1 MSIVIPNAPA
11 IAQPASAAAARPPC
25 FTLYDAAH
33 ARTGDKGDL
42 CNIAVIAWQPALFA
56 LLAEQVSEAAVAA
69 HFSHRRL
76 RAVRRYLLPRLSA
89 LNLVLDGALD
99 GGVND
104 ALNLDSHGKS
114 FAFFLLSMP
123 IEVPA
128 ALRPLLRPTRPSLPQ
143 PVPDFQA
150 RSAS

>member
-1 MSIVIPNAPA
+1 MTLLTSAHTTVQTAP
-11 IAQPASAAAARPPC
+11 IAAAPPP

-42 CNIAVIAWQPALFA
+42 CNIAIIAWQPALFE
-56 LLAEQVSEAAVAA
+56 LLAEQVTQAAVAA
-69 HFSHRRL
+69 HFAHRRL

-123 IEVPA
+123 IDVPE
-128 ALRPLLRPTRPSLPQ
+128 ALRPMLRPARPALPQ
-143 PVPDFQA
+143 PLSDFQA